1 MAKQKR
7 PAFLE
12 RPGFRI
18 AGCRQNFHLRICSMS
33 APTPPLPERPKLV
46 HTAHELRASVRA
58 ARAAGQVIGL
68 VPTMGAL
75 HEGHLSLVR
84 ASQAECGLTVV
95 TIFVNPT
102 QFAPHEDFDKYPR
115 TLAADLEALASC
127 RADLVFAPSAAE
139 MYPPG
144 CATFVEPPLV
154 GQRWEGECRPGHF
167 RGVATVVLKLFNL
180 AQADVAFF
188 GQKDY
193 QQAAVIRRMVQDLNV
208 PIEIRVCPTVREPD
222 GLAMSSRNRYLSA
235 DQRRQALAISRSLRL
250 ADQLAAGGQRQAA
263 QLVEAMQR
271 VLAEAQISRMD
282 YVAVVDPETLEPV
295 TELTGPV
302 IALIAAK
309 VGTTR
314 LIDNWRIE
322 GT

>member
-1 MAKQKR
+1 
-7 PAFLE
+7 
-12 RPGFRI
+12 
-18 AGCRQNFHLRICSMS
+18 MS
-33 APTPPLPERPKLV
+33 THSDLRPKLV

-58 ARAAGQVIGL
+58 ARAAGRSIGL

-84 ASQAECGLTVV
+84 AAQAECGFTVV

-115 TLAADLEALASC
+115 TLAADLDALVSC
-127 RADLVFAPSAAE
+127 RADLVFAPSRDE
-139 MYPPG
+139 MYPAG
-144 CATFVEPPLV
+144 CATFVEPPPV
-154 GQRWEGECRPGHF
+154 AQRWEGECRPGHF

-188 GQKDY
+188 GHKDY

-208 PIEIRVCPTVREPD
+208 PIEIRVCPTVRELD
-222 GLAMSSRNRYLSA
+222 GLAMSSRNRYLNA
-235 DQRRQALAISRSLRL
+235 DERRQALAISRSLHLADRL
-250 ADQLAAGGQRQAA
+250 AATGERQAA
-263 QLVEAMQR
+263 KLVEAMR
-271 VLAEAQISRMD
+271 GALAEAQIGRID
-282 YVAVVDPETLEPV
+282 YVAVVDSESLEPV
-295 TELTGPV
+295 SELAGPA
-302 IALIAAK
+302 IALIAAR

>member
-1 MAKQKR
+1 
-7 PAFLE
+7 
-12 RPGFRI
+12 
-18 AGCRQNFHLRICSMS
+18 MS